1 MVAFSEQLPEC
12 REPLYA
18 QPPTEAKLGDLNQN
32 LDGKRGPESWLFFHI
47 REGNLPVFLSVL
59 QLGGGVLKRQEGE
72 CLFLGPKAHPGLFLP
87 GQPCIESFLWEVSVH
102 KLHVIPV
109 SAESRGDLV
118 GQETWAGDGRKIPA
132 LHMERWGK
140 P

>member
-1 MVAFSEQLPEC
+1 MASLLC
-12 REPLYA
+12 
-18 QPPTEAKLGDLNQN
+18 K
-32 LDGKRGPESWLFFHI
+32 
-47 REGNLPVFLSVL
+47 REGDHQDLLSVL

-102 KLHVIPV
+102 KLHVIPAP
-109 SAESRGDLV
+109 AESHGGLV
-118 GQETWAGDGRKIPA
+118 GQETWAGDGRKIPT